1 MKLQQ
6 GSLERCEDYP
16 FNRKAIIF
24 MNLERII
31 EKGISVCQYWCDFM
45 KLFIPGSSLLFFPI
59 RYGAEISFYS
69 LGDLEDRLH
78 VRLTAIVI
86 PEGSL
91 LFLESQVLFP
101 AVGFEVVGNAVYRS
115 LFAQEPGV

>member
-6 GSLERCEDYP
+6 GSLERWEDQL

-31 EKGISVCQYWCDFM
+31 EKGISVCQYWCDFV
-45 KLFIPGSSLLFFPI
+45 KLFMPKGSLLFFPI
-59 RYGAEISFYS
+59 RYGTEISFYS
-69 LGDLEDRLH
+69 LGDLEDCLH

-91 LFLESQVLFP
+91 LFLDSQVLFP
-101 AVGFEVVGNAVYRS
+101 TVGFEVVGNAVHRS
-115 LFAQEPGV
+115 FFAHQPIL